1 MPAPT
6 TTADLATWLIVP
18 PGHRAWRTARLFRRR
33 RPPTAPFYNLC
44 RLTMVY
50 AILQS
55 MKTRDRMLTSTISLL
70 RERGSNGVTVDAVL
84 AHSGAPRGSV
94 YHHFPGGREELLLAS
109 VERAGEIVSGVLE
122 QSLSAG
128 DTASAIDRFVSMW
141 KKWLRDSDFRAGC
154 PVLATAID
162 TSEAPLQDAVRKIF
176 QRWHDDLLRQLVAEG
191 CPGPRPAGWPR

>member
-1 MPAPT
+1 
-6 TTADLATWLIVP
+6 
-18 PGHRAWRTARLFRRR
+18 
-33 RPPTAPFYNLC
+33 
-44 RLTMVY
+44 MVY

-191 CPGPRPAGWPR
+191 CPRAKARRLATMIVASIEGALVLARTQRDVRPLNDVTAELHLLLRSAA